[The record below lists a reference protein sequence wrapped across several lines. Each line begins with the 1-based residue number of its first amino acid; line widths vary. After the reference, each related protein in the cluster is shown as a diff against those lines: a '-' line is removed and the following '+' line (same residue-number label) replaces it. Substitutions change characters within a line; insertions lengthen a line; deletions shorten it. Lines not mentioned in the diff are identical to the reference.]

1 MKTAFTVWNNR
12 IAPVFDVS
20 RRIHLVESDQGCI
33 VAQSRVS
40 LDNKMPAYKARQLA
54 EMGVETLVCG
64 AISRSVQSMV
74 AAYGI
79 ELVAFINGD
88 LQAVIEA
95 WQGGQLDSEAFLM
108 PGCRGRSGRRF
119 NKGPSIHKEERQMNT
134 NQGGGRGQ
142 GRGGKGRK
150 GQGAGG
156 QGRGRQDSGGPG
168 VAAAND
174 VCICPQ
180 CGYQE
185 PHQRGVPCMNKTC
198 AKCGAAMTR
207 Q

>member
-1 MKTAFTVWNNR
+1 MKAAFTVWNDR
-12 IAPVFDVS
+12 IAPLFDVA
-20 RRIHLVESDQGCI
+20 RQVHLVESDQGRI
-33 VAQSRVS
+33 VAQTRVS
-40 LDNKMPAYKARQLA
+40 LDTQMPAYKARQLA

-88 LQAVIEA
+88 LDAVIDA
-95 WQGGQLDSEAFLM
+95 WQCGGLCSDAFLM
-108 PGCRGRSGRRF
+108 PGCRRRGGWQF
-119 NKGPSIHKEERQMNT
+119 GQEPTTHNEEAPMNA
-134 NQGGGRGQ
+134 NQGGGQ
-142 GRGGKGRK
+142 GRGGRGGGGR
-150 GQGAGG
+150 GGG
-156 QGRGRQDSGGPG
+156 QGRGRQNTGGPG
-168 VAAAND
+168 AATSAMC
-174 VCICPQ
+174 VCPK
-180 CGYQE
+180 CGHQE